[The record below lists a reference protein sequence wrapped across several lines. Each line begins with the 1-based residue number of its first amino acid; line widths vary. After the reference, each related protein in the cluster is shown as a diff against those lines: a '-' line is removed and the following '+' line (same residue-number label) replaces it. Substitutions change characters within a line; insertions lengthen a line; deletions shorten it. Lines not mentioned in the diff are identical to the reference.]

1 VTKFW
6 KKSNLIV
13 LGQLILICGL
23 GTFYKHISFGLGLG
37 DIFGYLV
44 LYIGT
49 LIHLVLTRVFRKRGE
64 LLHAFLAIIFLT
76 FTVFIVLKA
85 TIWRGHEYR
94 WNGSLFY
101 LPCPT
106 EIMID
111 NPEIT
116 KEELITMCSMD
127 YYSEFSGVWNGE
139 FVTIKAG
146 EIKVPKE
153 LEEFIQQP
161 ITKVEIEP
169 RFNEWHF
176 RKTGEKIDL
185 NFNKD
190 TLQTD
195 LYYDFDGEI
204 RAIRNKIP
212 VIEVRLKKQ
221 QPTKPISNSAL
232 RDTTTLYTER

>member
-1 VTKFW
+1 MTKYW
-6 KKSNLIV
+6 KILNFIV
-13 LGQLILICGL
+13 LGLLILICGL

-44 LYIGT
+44 LYVGT
-49 LIHLVLTRVFRKRGE
+49 LIHLILTRVFRKKGN
-64 LLHAFLAIIFLT
+64 LLHGFLAITFLT
-76 FTVFIVLKA
+76 FTVFIILKA
-85 TIWRGHEYR
+85 TIWRGSEYR

-111 NPEIT
+111 NPETT
-116 KEELITMCSMD
+116 KKELITMCSMV
-127 YYSEFSGVWNGE
+127 YYSEFSGTWNGQ
-139 FVTIKAG
+139 FVTIKVG
-146 EIKVPKE
+146 KVKVPKE
-153 LEEFIQQP
+153 LKEFIQQP

-176 RKTGEKIDL
+176 SETGEKIDL
-185 NFNKD
+185 SFNKD

-195 LYYDFDGEI
+195 LNYDFHGEI

-212 VIEVRLKKQ
+212 VLEVSIKKQ
-221 QPTKPISNSAL
+221 QPI
-232 RDTTTLYTER
+232 E